1 MKAILDALKTRLA
14 TTASLTS
21 IVSTRIYLDQGP
33 ADAELPLLVYRP
45 TTVATEETMGGVT
58 LYRVTFQFQV
68 FYANSGTTGIHTAS
82 DAIQTALATPLSP
95 TGFDRAVF
103 VRQSRGAPVF
113 ADDSWSITD
122 EYRCTAFEA

>member
-14 TTASLTS
+14 ATSSLTA
-21 IVSTRIYLDQGP
+21 IVSTRIYLEQGP
-33 ADAELPLLVYRP
+33 ADASLPLLVYRP
-45 TTVATEETMGGVT
+45 TAVATEELFAGVT
-58 LYRVTFQFQV
+58 LYRATFTFQV
-68 FYANSGTTGIHTAS
+68 FFDNSGSQTIHTAS

-113 ADDSWSITD
+113 TDECWSILD
-122 EYRCTAFEA
+122 EYRCTAFEV